1 MAYHVPLRT
10 QDVGLRTMNPGEQDV
25 CRMVLEAL
33 PVAVYLV
40 NREGKV
46 TLWSAG
52 AEKLTGYL
60 RQDVLGRLCEIEI
73 LEHEEAGSTSPPTA
87 STNPGRARSERSFSL
102 SSIGALQK
110 WPLSRY
116 PPAIRAASR

>member
-73 LEHEEAGSTSPPTA
+73 LEHEEAGSASPPTA
-87 STNPGRARSERSFSL
+87 STTHRYAR
-102 SSIGALQK
+102 
-110 WPLSRY
+110 
-116 PPAIRAASR
+116 